1 MGNDMGYHKAWI
13 TIEVPGLSRM
23 VDRQKIPVLGFSAY
37 SGTGKTT
44 LLKQLL
50 PLLKEQGLRVGM
62 VKHSHHR
69 FEIDQPGKDSYE
81 LRKAGAAE
89 ILIASPSRWALIA
102 DTEDEGDPDLQ
113 RMLDRFDRSCL
124 DLILVEGFRHEA
136 FPKIELHRPSLG
148 KPLIFPNDPHVIAIA
163 TDDAIGRPTDLP
175 ILDINDPQVIVSY
188 ILKWNQEQH

>member
-1 MGNDMGYHKAWI
+1 
-13 TIEVPGLSRM
+13 M